1 MKLCHVLCEKSI
13 VKQKC
18 YLTYDGKTYEGMS
31 GGPIVINKN
40 GVNYTIGLHQAC
52 QGKFGRGILFG
63 YK

>member
-1 MKLCHVLCEKSI
+1 
-13 VKQKC
+13 
-18 YLTYDGKTYEGMS
+18 MS

-40 GVNYTIGLHQAC
+40 GVNYTIGLHQAS